1 MSTYSDDVAAT
12 GVPECHMEPM
22 DHYVADV
29 CSFIEHACGEVTPAQ
44 KEDVKRLVYS
54 EPDVWKSET
63 IHVPEPLDMY
73 LKVLVSEH
81 LRALV
86 SNNPQQAKELI
97 NELRFNELL
106 TTWIGECKNLVNC
119 VRGLYWDLTSPAPS
133 S

>member
-12 GVPECHMEPM
+12 SVPEWLMQVM
-22 DHYVADV
+22 DGHVADV
-29 CSFIEHACGEVTPAQ
+29 CSFIKHVCGEVTSAQ
-44 KEDVKRLVYS
+44 QEDVKRLVYS
-54 EPDVWKSET
+54 EPDVWKSKK

-73 LKVLVSEH
+73 LKVLVSQH

-86 SNNPQQAKELI
+86 SKDPQKAKKLI

-106 TTWIGECKNLVNC
+106 TTWIGECKNLVEC